1 MTKQSTCQQATLLR
15 QAFLVFGD
23 CFTPFAM
30 TNFIVMTNFIGMTNY
45 FAITKFCKN

>member
-1 MTKQSTCQQATLLR
+1 MLR

-30 TNFIVMTNFIGMTNY
+30 TNFIVMTNFIGMMSFIGMTNY

>member
-1 MTKQSTCQQATLLR
+1 MLR

-30 TNFIVMTNFIGMTNY
+30 TNFIVMTNFIGMMSFIGMTNY
-45 FAITKFCKN
+45 FAIRSNFEF

>member
-1 MTKQSTCQQATLLR
+1 MLR

-30 TNFIVMTNFIGMTNY
+30 TNYFAMTNFIVMMSFIGMTNY

>member
-1 MTKQSTCQQATLLR
+1 MKQSTCQQGTLLR

-30 TNFIVMTNFIGMTNY
+30 TSFIGMTNY